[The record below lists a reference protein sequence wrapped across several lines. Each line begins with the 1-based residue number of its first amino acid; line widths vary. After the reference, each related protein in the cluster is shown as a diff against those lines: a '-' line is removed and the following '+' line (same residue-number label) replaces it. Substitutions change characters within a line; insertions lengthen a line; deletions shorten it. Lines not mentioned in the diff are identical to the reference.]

1 MHDRPKAGWA
11 PLLYSGVSFYDASS
25 SDFPNTARIRNGEGL
40 SSGADALVA
49 IPAEG
54 DDSALWA
61 TVSLNPANGPK
72 VEFSFVDELAK
83 TLRRAFT
90 AAEVSEGKN
99 AYLDCRLIARTQDQS
114 LPAVLASHEVE
125 GRTMQWDEQVE
136 QKIQRR
142 IETPFMRKRHAVR
155 RQEPCED
162 QSQRQRRRTCVDE
175 REMPR
180 HKRQGPK
187 RPCLGH
193 PSQNGAGF
201 EAPTPRAGG
210 A

>member
-11 PLLYSGVSFYDASS
+11 SLLYSGVSFYDASS

-72 VEFSFVDELAK
+72 VEFSLVDELAK

-99 AYLDCRLIARTQDQS
+99 AIPGLPLD
-114 LPAVLASHEVE
+114 
-125 GRTMQWDEQVE
+125 
-136 QKIQRR
+136 
-142 IETPFMRKRHAVR
+142 
-155 RQEPCED
+155 
-162 QSQRQRRRTCVDE
+162 
-175 REMPR
+175 
-180 HKRQGPK
+180 
-187 RPCLGH
+187 
-193 PSQNGAGF
+193 
-201 EAPTPRAGG
+201 RAGPG
-210 A
+210 PVAGGTGVL